1 MLWRELTRLALSTLW
16 ANRLRSF
23 LTILGTAVA
32 VLSIVAVVSVLHG
45 LDRFVSAQIL
55 TTGTDVFSLT
65 KVGLT
70 LDFEKYLEA
79 MKRKD
84 LEPDD
89 ARFLRERLTLSSTV
103 VARQSTQAAA
113 SRHGRDAEGVPV
125 WGVEGGYPEVGDFPL
140 ESGRHLM
147 ERDDISR
154 AQVAVIG
161 SHVAESFFLHED
173 PIGKDLKIAGHRMTV
188 VGVLSPRGGTESDS
202 KDDIVLLPLSTL
214 RKRVVDRGSVDLM
227 VRVSDPEWMEDA
239 KDEAA
244 LYLKIRRG
252 KKPYEEADFDILTDE
267 QVLAIY
273 TQATRLI
280 YAALV
285 GIVSLSLVVGGIVI
299 MNIMLVSV
307 TERTREIGIRK
318 AIGARSAH
326 ITAQFLVEAV
336 VLSVAGG
343 LAGALGGALAAF
355 LVQRLSPLPAAVQV
369 WSVLVGLLLAGS
381 VGLFFGIYPA
391 RRAAQ
396 LAPIAALRYEN

>member
-16 ANRLRSF
+16 GNRLRSF

-45 LDRFVSAQIL
+45 LDRFVSSQIL

-79 MKRKD
+79 MKRRD
-84 LEPDD
+84 LEPED
-89 ARFLRERLTLSSTV
+89 ARFLRERLTLSSAV
-103 VARQSTQAAA
+103 VARQSTHAAV
-113 SRHGRDAEGVPV
+113 SRRGRDAQGVPL
-125 WGVEGGYPEVGDFPL
+125 WGVEAGYPEVGDFPL
-140 ESGRHLM
+140 ESGRHLT

-161 SHVAESFFLHED
+161 SRVAESFFLHED
-173 PIGKDLKIAGHRMTV
+173 PLGRDLRVAGHRMTV
-188 VGVLSPRGGTESDS
+188 VGVLSQRGGTQSDS
-202 KDDIVLLPLSTL
+202 KDDVVLVPLSTL

-227 VRVSDPEWMEDA
+227 VRASDPEWMEDA
-239 KDEAA
+239 EDEAA

-267 QVLAIY
+267 QVFGIY
-273 TQATRLI
+273 TQTTRLI

-318 AIGARSAH
+318 AIGARSGH
-326 ITAQFLVEAV
+326 ITAQFLIEAV
-336 VLSVAGG
+336 VLSFAGG
-343 LAGALGGALAAF
+343 LTGVLGGVLAAF
-355 LVQRLSPLPAAVQV
+355 LVDHFSPLPAAVQA

-396 LAPIAALRYEN
+396 LAPIAALRYEG